1 MAFEHASVVLSMDVL
16 FSRRNSSIV
25 VITDSRLG
33 VYVRPNR
40 IYFRD
45 QMRSKTIVLG
55 LGIDRPETSIVYFVV
70 RSSGTTL
77 CPKTGVHN

>member
-1 MAFEHASVVLSMDVL
+1 MAFEHASVVLTMDVL
-16 FSRRNSSIV
+16 FWRRNSSLFSDCGLHIE
-25 VITDSRLG
+25 

-40 IYFRD
+40 IYFHN
-45 QMRSKTIVLG
+45 QMRSKTILLG